1 MNSSPNTTGRILSH
15 GDRADAA
22 TDETVEQRARE
33 LALINGRTPQNVT
46 EEDRAAARDELAGR
60 NLREGTLAADD
71 DALGEHSSDP
81 TQPRSMSGTQRP
93 MHNDPDD
100 QETAERLVLEGVD
113 EAAHEQM
120 LAARRESRPQP

>member
-1 MNSSPNTTGRILSH
+1 MNSSPNTTGRILRH
-15 GDRADAA
+15 GDRADEA

-33 LALINGRTPQNVT
+33 LALINGRSPQTVT

-60 NLREGTLAADD
+60 RSRKGTLADD
-71 DALGEHSSDP
+71 DAAIGELSPDP
-81 TQPRSMSGTQRP
+81 TQARSMSGAQTP
-93 MHNDPDD
+93 THNDPDD

-120 LAARRESRPQP
+120 LAARRQSRAQP